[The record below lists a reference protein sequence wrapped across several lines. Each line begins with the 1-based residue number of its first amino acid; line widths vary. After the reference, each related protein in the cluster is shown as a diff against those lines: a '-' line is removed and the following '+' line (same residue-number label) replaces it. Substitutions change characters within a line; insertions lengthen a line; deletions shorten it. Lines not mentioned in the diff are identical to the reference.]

1 MFTRHGRIFYR
12 FKIRVF
18 RGSVHTE
25 NLDAQPFK
33 VPCEHSENV
42 ERSRGKV
49 SIKQSQPPTSNQTHF
64 PQCSIDCKRNCMTN
78 LSISFILVLLKLCRC
93 LAQFIVSKII
103 SLFLKSSHLFIT
115 QFPST
120 VHVLHWWRKHSTNI
134 PSKGLIS
141 AVQFYKHFRSGEYFY
156 SVLYFSKFSF
166 QFCFGCLHSERIH
179 SNWKCV

>member
-18 RGSVHTE
+18 RGSVHTD
-25 NLDAQPFK
+25 NLEGQPFK
-33 VPCEHSENV
+33 VPYEHSKNV
-42 ERSRGKV
+42 ERSRV
-49 SIKQSQPPTSNQTHF
+49 NATIKQSQPPLSNKD
-64 PQCSIDCKRNCMTN
+64 PLCSVFNRLQEK
-78 LSISFILVLLKLCRC
+78 LFYQLEYQFHLGSFETILVFNFTVFKL
-93 LAQFIVSKII
+93 I

-134 PSKGLIS
+134 PSTGLIS
-141 AVQFYKHFRSGEYFY
+141 VVQFYKHFRSGEYFY

>member
-1 MFTRHGRIFYR
+1 MFTKHGRIFYR
-12 FKIRVF
+12 FKIRVL
-18 RGSVHTE
+18 RGSVHRE

-49 SIKQSQPPTSNQTHF
+49 TIKQSQPPTSN
-64 PQCSIDCKRNCMTN
+64 IDPLSSVFNRLQEQLFHQ

-93 LAQFIVSKII
+93 LPQFIVFKLI
-103 SLFLKSSHLFIT
+103 SLFLKSSHLSIT

-141 AVQFYKHFRSGEYFY
+141 VVQFYKHFRSGEYFY